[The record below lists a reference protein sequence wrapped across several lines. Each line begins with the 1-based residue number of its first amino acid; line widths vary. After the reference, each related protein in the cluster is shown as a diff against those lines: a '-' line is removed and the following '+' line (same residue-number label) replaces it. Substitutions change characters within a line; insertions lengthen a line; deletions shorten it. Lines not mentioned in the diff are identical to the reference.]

1 MYLFPLLYKN
11 TVNNNIKQL
20 WKRSFMRIEV
30 STCLQY
36 IVSLEKNVLRCSIVY
51 TLYDEVENTI
61 VRKHSRRNI
70 NHDMFLLQTG
80 QIIKVNHY
88 VNNLT
93 LVFSIIFDSKRH
105 VYIYS
110 YWDETRVFAVP
121 IHCVFMLTS
130 PLDTIIT
137 QSTLNV

>member
-1 MYLFPLLYKN
+1 
-11 TVNNNIKQL
+11 
-20 WKRSFMRIEV
+20 MRIEV

-80 QIIKVNHY
+80 QIIKVNHH

-110 YWDETRVFAVP
+110 Y
-121 IHCVFMLTS
+121 
-130 PLDTIIT
+130 
-137 QSTLNV
+137 